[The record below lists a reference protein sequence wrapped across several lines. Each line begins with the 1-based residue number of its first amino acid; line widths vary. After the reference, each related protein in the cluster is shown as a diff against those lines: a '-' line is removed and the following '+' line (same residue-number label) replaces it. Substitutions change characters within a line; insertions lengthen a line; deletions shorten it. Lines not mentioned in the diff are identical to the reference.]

1 MQSEFTDVSDNELQE
16 RLNEFRRMLSAL
28 ADRLKSRP
36 GVPNAIRAQRFF
48 DDVKVVIREVAAKDP
63 DSMLWILQNSETAVA
78 IEDELQRR
86 AVAKN

>member
-1 MQSEFTDVSDNELQE
+1 MQSEFTDVPDNELLE
-16 RLNEFRRMLSAL
+16 RLHEFRRMLSAL

-36 GVPNAIRAQRFF
+36 GVPNAIRAQRFS
-48 DDVKVVIREVAAKDP
+48 DEVKAVIREVAEEDP
-63 DSMLWILQNSETAVA
+63 DSMQWILQNSEIAVA